1 MKMEMELGVEMNMN
15 ILGWRCPPID
25 GHVRIYWGREITTK
39 QDICMTTVAV
49 IILRRFFFYL

>member
-1 MKMEMELGVEMNMN
+1 LGVEMNMN